1 MTFQNYSLET
11 MGFNAHWT
19 DMKNQFFPEY
29 SLNASVI
36 PVQAS
41 VSIRYIST
49 SFFKKNL
56 FFKRNTS

>member
-49 SFFKKNL
+49 SFF
-56 FFKRNTS
+56 